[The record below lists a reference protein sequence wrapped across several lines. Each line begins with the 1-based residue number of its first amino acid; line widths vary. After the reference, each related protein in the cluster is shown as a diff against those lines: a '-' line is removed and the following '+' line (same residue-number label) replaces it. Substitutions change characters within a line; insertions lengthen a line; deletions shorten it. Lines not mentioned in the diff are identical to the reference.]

1 MKKILGL
8 ALVLLVAAT
17 SCKKLSSCEY
27 SDSSATASSAERDS
41 LRNYLTLNSIPF
53 QEHSSGVFYTL
64 NSPGTGNTPDVCSQI
79 VVKYSGFL
87 LNGVAPF
94 DSYSADGGLPMTL
107 GRLIV
112 GWQKGLSVVKAGG
125 LIVLYIPPSLGYGA
139 DPVRDGNGNTVIP
152 ANSYLKFSIELL
164 AVN

>member
-1 MKKILGL
+1 MKKLLGL
-8 ALVLLVAAT
+8 AMVLLVAAT
-17 SCKKLSSCEY
+17 SCKKLSSCDY
-27 SDSSATASSAERDS
+27 SDSAAVATSAEKDS
-41 LRNYLTLNSIPF
+41 LRHFLTNNSISF

-64 NSPGTGNTPDVCSQI
+64 NSAGTGNVPDVCSQI

-87 LNGVAPF
+87 LNGIAPF
-94 DSYSADGGLPMTL
+94 DSYSADGGIPMTL

-112 GWQKGLSVVKAGG
+112 GWQKGLSVVRAGG
-125 LIVLYIPPSLGYGA
+125 LIVLYIPPSLGYGSS
-139 DPVRDGNGNTVIP
+139 DVRDGNGNLVIP